1 MCTHKLA
8 EKKKIYIYIYLARVL
23 SRPLIHKLATDKIG
37 LFICCKANE
46 TSLSDG
52 QTITSNIK
60 SFSCFPISFLC
71 LLCYFH
77 SVVIKLFFLI
87 VNSWLHHI
95 IIYNQ
100 YYI

>member
-8 EKKKIYIYIYLARVL
+8 EKNIYLARVL
-23 SRPLIHKLATDKIG
+23 SRALINKLATDKIG

-60 SFSCFPISFLC
+60 SFFPVFQFPFYAYCAIFIQ
-71 LLCYFH
+71 LL
-77 SVVIKLFFLI
+77 SNFFFSLLI
-87 VNSWLHHI
+87 HGYI
-95 IIYNQ
+95 ILLSYTINT
-100 YYI
+100 IFD